1 MDFKQIMEYSE
12 DNCDVFDDL
21 CKDKRKEND
30 KCIPFVGAGISGFAY
45 PCWGKF
51 LEECANKIHNIDKRQ
66 KILDLI
72 KQNYEIAADEIQK
85 VRGKAGL
92 YADIERAFSI
102 KRLNECSNIAEQAVY
117 LFPYLFNGPLLTT
130 NYDKVL
136 ETVYHNYGVILPVG
150 HPSHSEMLL
159 KHLIDH
165 LPMLYK
171 FHGDVTEPGSIIL
184 GKSSYDK
191 AYQENAPLIDDFK
204 TGLNHKHLLFLGC
217 SLESDRTVDLIRKF
231 ALPGLTHYA
240 ILDCNE
246 EDIDKCI
253 GELGDIGVRVILYP
267 KGQYSCLKTILKKLL
282 AETDPQAYKNY
293 ISTEKPKMIAQRF
306 KYSEEITEF
315 VGRNEQIDALSKFV
329 TSENNSFSWW
339 AIVGPGGAG
348 KSRLAFEF
356 IKRACTEQLLGSYAN
371 YNLVGVVQDLPHL
384 DSILHNSLIIIDYVR
399 SHSLKLGN
407 WLVDLS
413 NHAAK
418 HDIIIRVLL
427 IEREGDGFED
437 APWISTIQDECF
449 YKEVFENTCY
459 DKSFL
464 KLEPLQKKDLIKI
477 MVSYADAYQKQ
488 FGQTQL
494 YIMYEQFEKIDKMY
508 SRPLYAMFI
517 ADAWINEAEQACK
530 WGRNALLG
538 YIVDREISI
547 YEDLLSSV
555 TIGAR
560 RNSSLSGAFLSFK
573 LVATIY
579 GDTELSLL
587 AKELPDYWDMLDRA
601 ALQQQYR
608 DVENMFISL
617 NLAERRNN
625 DVAIITPIE
634 PDLVGEF
641 FIWTLLNS
649 SKIFKTKD
657 KKEILK
663 IVWSKPQKVYAFGTR
678 LLNDFNDA
686 FDEDNIKIAAYFIE
700 PYMPMEIIFDP
711 NLTNQYASY
720 LVELS
725 KICNILISKRVL
737 GILKQLIG
745 CNKEHYNQRLCEKY
759 ADALTNYIAYA
770 PEIEIGY
777 CAVIISFLLEQ
788 YPQSIGI
795 KYQYVIALMRLC
807 HGMSKNQMVLIIPMI
822 EKVLTDNLDK
832 EHFVVLHAQFLQ
844 RFFID
849 EKSLEEI
856 EQYIYRFSSNIHLSY
871 IYSDILLKVLSNK
884 AEPQSHFNLLDS
896 FQSVQYINPYTADAY
911 CLALLS
917 IAYLRVPL
925 RNHIL
930 EWLPKCLINTDIV
943 LDYTPDLSVLPCIA
957 TYLEQWS
964 LLWIGIAPTYRLWY
978 IHALFLLILFDCQS
992 AKYINMLISLL
1003 FSEYYESISKE
1014 ILFAKISELPKL
1026 LPIGIQSH
1034 HMYKLIGDALF
1045 ENIRQADVEFEK
1057 RIRQLA
1063 IMFICEYAMWCYGK
1077 KQFDVAYDYFEKSAT
1092 LGAIGSK
1099 NNMIYMLRRGEV
1111 IDTTNKIERLFGEID
1126 EWRDPTLCIN
1136 RALYLLSHGNKHFL
1150 NEADLLIASLSDSD
1164 DINEAISWW
1173 NGLYQDGEIEGII
1186 VLNWLYRHGL
1196 YPKYIPITE
1205 RNRIEIFEQYFDN
1218 KDWIIA
1224 NLFLN

>member
-1 MDFKQIMEYSE
+1 MDFEQIMKYSE
-12 DNCDVFDDL
+12 DNGDVFDDL

-30 KCIPFVGAGISGFAY
+30 KCIPFVGAGISGFVY

-72 KQNYEIAADEIQK
+72 KQDYEIAADEIQK
-85 VRGKAGL
+85 VRGKAGV
-92 YADIERAFSI
+92 YADIERIFSI

-117 LFPYLFNGPLLTT
+117 LFPYLFKGPLLTT

-136 ETVYHNYGVILPVG
+136 ETIYHDYGVILPVG

-159 KHLIDH
+159 KHLVDH
-165 LPMLYK
+165 IPMLYK
-171 FHGDVTEPGSIIL
+171 FHGDVAEPGSIIL

-191 AYQENAPLIDDFK
+191 AYQENSPLINDFK

-217 SLESDRTVDLIRKF
+217 SLGRDRTVDLIRKF

-246 EDIDKCI
+246 EDIDKYI

-282 AETDPQAYKNY
+282 AETDPDGYKNY
-293 ISTEKPKMIAQRF
+293 ISTEKPKMVAQRF

-315 VGRNEQIDALSKFV
+315 VGRNEQIDELRKFV
-329 TSENNSFSWW
+329 ISENSFFSWW

-356 IKRACTEQLLGSYAN
+356 IKRARTEQLLGSYAN
-371 YNLVGVVQDLPHL
+371 YYFVGVVEELPYP

-407 WLVDLS
+407 WLEDLS
-413 NHAAK
+413 NRVVK
-418 HDIIIRVLL
+418 QDFIIRVLL

-437 APWISTIQDECF
+437 APWINTIIDECF
-449 YKEVFENTCY
+449 HKDVFENTCY

-464 KLEPLQKKDLIKI
+464 KLEPLQKGDLIKI
-477 MVSYADAYQKQ
+477 MISYADAYQKQ
-488 FGQTQL
+488 FAPAQL
-494 YIMYEQFEKIDKMY
+494 YTMYEQFEKIDKMY

-517 ADAWINEAEQACK
+517 ADAWINEVEQAYK

-538 YIVDREISI
+538 YIVDREICI

-555 TIGAR
+555 VIGTR
-560 RNSSLSGAFLSFK
+560 RSSSLSEAFLACK

-579 GDTELSLL
+579 GNTELKSLGE
-587 AKELPDYWDMLDRA
+587 ALPDYWKRLEGT

-608 DVENMFISL
+608 DVETMLITL
-617 NLAERRNN
+617 NLAEERKNN
-625 DVAIITPIE
+625 VTIITPVE

-641 FIWTLLNS
+641 FVWTLLNNS
-649 SKIFKTKD
+649 RIFKTKD
-657 KKEILK
+657 KKKILEL
-663 IVWSKPQKVYAFGTR
+663 IWSNPQKVYAFGTR
-678 LLNDFNDA
+678 LLNDFSDV
-686 FDEDNIKIAAYFIE
+686 FDEENIKIVACFIE
-700 PYMPMEIIFDP
+700 PCMPIHIILKPD
-711 NLTNQYASY
+711 LTNQYASY

-725 KICNILISKRVL
+725 KIHNMLISKRVL
-737 GILKQLIG
+737 GILEKLIG
-745 CNKEHYNQRLCEKY
+745 CHTKFYRQRCCEKY

-777 CAVIISFLLEQ
+777 CAAIISFLLEQ
-788 YPQSIGI
+788 YPQSLEI
-795 KYQYVIALMRLC
+795 KYQYALALMRLC
-807 HGMSKNQMVLIIPMI
+807 QGMSKKQLISIMPII
-822 EKVLTDNLDK
+822 EKVVADNLNK

-849 EKSLEEI
+849 EKSLKDI
-856 EQYIYRFSSNIHLSY
+856 EQYIYRFSSNIPLSY

-896 FQSVQYINPYTADAY
+896 FQGVQYINPYTAEAY

-917 IAYLRVPL
+917 IAYLGVPL
-925 RNHIL
+925 RNQIL

-957 TYLEQWS
+957 THLEQWS
-964 LLWIGIAPTYRLWY
+964 LLWIGIDSTYRLWY

-992 AKYINMLISLL
+992 TKYINMLISLL
-1003 FSEYYESISKE
+1003 FSVYYESISKE

-1026 LPIGIQSH
+1026 LPIGTQSH

-1045 ENIRQADVEFEK
+1045 ENIRQADVEPEK
-1057 RIRQLA
+1057 KITQLA

-1111 IDTTNKIERLFGEID
+1111 FDTTNEIEHLFEEID

-1136 RALYLLSHGNKHFL
+1136 RALYLLSYGNEHSL

-1164 DINEAISWW
+1164 DVNDAISWW
-1173 NGLYQDGEIEGII
+1173 DGLYQDGEVEGII

-1205 RNRIEIFEQYFDN
+1205 KNRIEIFEQYFDN

-1224 NLFLN
+1224 NLFSN

>member
-1 MDFKQIMEYSE
+1 MDFEQIMKYSE
-12 DNCDVFDDL
+12 DNEDVFDDL

-30 KCIPFVGAGISGFAY
+30 NCIPFVGAGISGFAY

-72 KQNYEIAADEIQK
+72 KQDYETAADEIQK

-92 YADIERAFSI
+92 YADIERIFSI
-102 KRLNECSNIAEQAVY
+102 KRLDECSNIAEQAVY
-117 LFPYLFNGPLLTT
+117 LFPYLFKGPLLTT

-136 ETVYHNYGVILPVG
+136 ETIYHDYGVILPVG

-159 KHLIDH
+159 KHLVNH

-171 FHGDVTEPGSIIL
+171 FHGDVAEPGSIIL

-191 AYQENAPLIDDFK
+191 AYQENSPLIDDFK

-217 SLESDRTVDLIRKF
+217 SLGPDRTVNLIRKF

-246 EDIDKCI
+246 EDIDKYI

-282 AETDPQAYKNY
+282 AETDPDGYKNF
-293 ISTEKPKMIAQRF
+293 ISTEKPKMVAQRF

-315 VGRNEQIDALSKFV
+315 VGRNEQIDELRKFV
-329 TSENNSFSWW
+329 ISENSSFSWW

-348 KSRLAFEF
+348 KSRLALEF
-356 IKRACTEQLLGSYAN
+356 IKRARTGQLLGSYAN
-371 YNLVGVVQDLPHL
+371 YYFVGVVDQLPCP
-384 DSILHNSLIIIDYVR
+384 DSILHSSLIVIDYVR

-407 WLVDLS
+407 WLEDLS
-413 NHAAK
+413 NHVVK
-418 HDIIIRVLL
+418 QDIIIRVLL

-437 APWISTIQDECF
+437 APWINTIIDECF
-449 YKEVFENTCY
+449 HKDVFENTCY

-464 KLEPLQKKDLIKI
+464 KLEPLQKGDLIKI

-488 FGQTQL
+488 FDPAQL
-494 YIMYEQFEKIDKMY
+494 YTMYEQFEKIDKMY
-508 SRPLYAMFI
+508 NRPLYAMFI
-517 ADAWINEAEQACK
+517 ADAWINEAEQAYK

-538 YIVDREISI
+538 YIVNREISI

-555 TIGAR
+555 VIGTR
-560 RNSSLSGAFLSFK
+560 RGSSLSEAFLACK

-579 GDTELSLL
+579 GNTELKSLGN
-587 AKELPDYWDMLDRA
+587 ALPDYWKMLEGT

-608 DVENMFISL
+608 DAETMLVTL
-617 NLAERRNN
+617 NLAEERKNN
-625 DVAIITPIE
+625 VTVIIPVE

-641 FIWTLLNS
+641 FVWTLLNN
-649 SKIFKTKD
+649 SKTFKTKD
-657 KKEILK
+657 KQKILEI
-663 IVWSKPQKVYAFGTR
+663 IWANPQKVYAFGTR
-678 LLNDFNDA
+678 LLNDFSDV
-686 FDEDNIKIAAYFIE
+686 FDEENIKIAECFIE
-700 PYMPMEIIFDP
+700 PCMPIHIILRPD
-711 NLTNQYASY
+711 LTNQYASY

-725 KICNILISKRVL
+725 KIHNRLISKRVL
-737 GILKQLIG
+737 GILEKLIG
-745 CNKEHYNQRLCEKY
+745 CHTKYYRQRWCEKY
-759 ADALTNYIAYA
+759 TDALTNYIAYA

-777 CAVIISFLLEQ
+777 CTVIISFLLEQ
-788 YPQSIGI
+788 YPQSLEI
-795 KYQYVIALMRLC
+795 KYQYAFALIRLC
-807 HGMSKNQMVLIIPMI
+807 QNISKKQLISIMSII
-822 EKVLTDNLDK
+822 EKVVADNLNK

-849 EKSLEEI
+849 EKSLKEI

-896 FQSVQYINPYTADAY
+896 FQGVQYVNPYTSDAY
-911 CLALLS
+911 CLALMS
-917 IAYLRVPL
+917 IAYLGVPS
-925 RNHIL
+925 RDCIL

-978 IHALFLLILFDCQS
+978 IHALFLLILFDCQP

-1026 LPIGIQSH
+1026 LPISIQSH
-1034 HMYKLIGDALF
+1034 HIYKLIGDALF

-1063 IMFICEYAMWCYGK
+1063 IMFFCEYAMWCYGK

-1099 NNMIYMLRRGEV
+1099 NNMIYMLRRGEI

-1164 DINEAISWW
+1164 DVDDAISWW
-1173 NGLYQDGEIEGII
+1173 NGLYQEGEVEGII

-1205 RNRIEIFEQYFDN
+1205 KNRIEIFEQYFDN

-1224 NLFLN
+1224 NLF